1 MQIVGFLKG
10 SFLLLFLLFIF
21 VIFLP
26 VNLTFS
32 KPEVEYGV
40 ALHKASAIKC
50 FMTTCIC
57 KPYATFPRSCVSISI
72 LSLIRIIENQNGVVT
87 FDRMIFFFFFVPDM
101 IGNPN
106 CRFSRAHAHTKTR
119 KNIPGVACL
128 GLEVADDFIFWLA
141 EVTSSDN

>member
-1 MQIVGFLKG
+1 MYLQ
-10 SFLLLFLLFIF
+10 
-21 VIFLP
+21 
-26 VNLTFS
+26 
-32 KPEVEYGV
+32 
-40 ALHKASAIKC
+40 ALRNI
-50 FMTTCIC
+50 
-57 KPYATFPRSCVSISI
+57 PRSCVSISI

-87 FDRMIFFFFFVPDM
+87 FDRMIFFFFVPDM

-141 EVTSSDN
+141 EVTPDN